1 MRDNKLMLNTARQM
15 QLVGSDSVVEGKM
28 SLLLNNGV
36 VLPLKAQINTGGGG
50 GMRLD
55 LALLLAIRWRSACF
69 WIRLVEASCDFS
81 WIRGVLP
88 ELFML

>member
-50 GMRLD
+50 GDATGLGTSSGNQVEKC
-55 LALLLAIRWRSACF
+55 LLL
-69 WIRLVEASCDFS
+69 D
-81 WIRGVLP
+81 
-88 ELFML
+88 